1 MVSKT
6 AVVHKH
12 QNYDTY
18 ERVIADCDMFL
29 NPFPFGNTNGIVDT
43 VWAGLVGVNKTGRE
57 VHEHIDEGMFTRLG
71 FPEWMT
77 ARTSEEYKQAALRLI
92 NNPEERAELAAKYA
106 GPKAIEKL
114 IFEGRPQ
121 ILGERIMELWKALPQ
136 EEETAK
142 KGKKP
147 SASEK
152 KAAGKKPARTV
163 RHLGP
168 AGIPGWLAKEVEVYF
183 SVPLRTKPKTIV
195 NIGGG
200 AGAFALRARKQW
212 PTVKVISYEPL
223 PSNVARMRANLDA
236 AWAEVI
242 PCAVRA
248 EAGPQGMYM
257 GDMFVTG
264 SFNKGNR
271 QTINRITVDCVA
283 AADLPSC
290 DLLKIDTEGVEVEIL
305 AHANLDGINAI
316 LLEYHNRADAET
328 IQKQLA
334 AAGFDCLYDSD
345 ANAAVGQLIFER
357 KGAESADLQT
367 KSGKQKNKMS
377 STDELVL

>member
-77 ARTSEEYKQAALRLI
+77 ARTSEEYKEAALRLI

-136 EEETAK
+136 EEASAK
-142 KGKKP
+142 KGKKT
-147 SASEK
+147 AEK
-152 KAAGKKPARTV
+152 KAAETATRTV

-168 AGIPGWLAKEVEVYF
+168 KGIPDWLAKEVEVYF
-183 SVPLRTKPKTIV
+183 SVPLRTQPKTLV

-200 AGAFALRARKQW
+200 AGAFALRAREQW

-236 AWAEVI
+236 DWAEII

-283 AADLPSC
+283 AADLPPC

-305 AHANLDGINAI
+305 KHANLDGINAI
-316 LLEYHNRADAET
+316 LLEYHNLADAEA
-328 IQKQLA
+328 IQELLA
-334 AAGFDCLYDSD
+334 EAGFSCLYVSD
-345 ANAAVGQLIFER
+345 PRAEISQLIFER
-357 KGAESADLQT
+357 KE
-367 KSGKQKNKMS
+367 K
-377 STDELVL
+377 